1 MAMHKINILF
11 VGLVLSS
18 SFSFGQSLGDVAR
31 TQRENQSDTSTAQPA
46 KVITNDDL
54 GTQSSDSSHTKTK
67 EKKDPKP
74 DQKAAKFEK
83 DGERTKNA
91 ILAQKTRI
99 TNLQAQIDKLRASI
113 RYVEVGVPYNENQL
127 KKQQAADRMQEQL
140 GQENQKLVNM
150 QEAARHAGFGSVVY
164 NP

>member
-1 MAMHKINILF
+1 MAIRRITALF
-11 VGLVLSS
+11 IGLALSS
-18 SFSFGQSLGDVAR
+18 AFFFGQSLGDAAR
-31 TQRENQSDTSTAQPA
+31 SQRQKQGDNSTSQP

-54 GTQSSDSSHTKTK
+54 DTQSSDSSHNKTK

-74 DQKAAKFEK
+74 GQKEEAFEK
-83 DGERTKNA
+83 NAEHTKAA

-113 RYVEVGVPYNENQL
+113 RYIEVGVPYNENQL

-140 GQENQKLVNM
+140 GQENQKLAAM
-150 QEAARHAGFGSVVY
+150 QEAARKAGFGSVVY
-164 NP
+164 DP